1 MVSNLEC
8 VGLGVPDQETLLL
21 LAEDAVA
28 EGELRDRTDGV
39 ASYRW
44 TDRSGAR
51 LTVGILDDQ
60 LRDLLPS
67 YAGVAAT
74 RLAGITRLDD
84 DGLVAADVV
93 DEDGELLTRLAC
105 ELEQWRA
112 GGSEGLAA
120 ITGFGLDVTV
130 HADEAA
136 FAASDASRLGGGSEQ
151 RMAAESFLS
160 YGLFGEQPDPYAWVS
175 GVVTDSRTAR
185 TESTGQLFHVARTS
199 VASLGMWVDVCLSGS
214 DWPAAPEPGNVV
226 AGTVHLVASIE
237 EWWAQARGAQRRWFR
252 RRR

>member
-1 MVSNLEC
+1 MSNLEC
-8 VGLGVPDQETLLL
+8 VGLGVDDEASLLL

-28 EGELRDRTDGV
+28 SGDLRDRTDGV
-39 ASYRW
+39 SSYRW

-60 LRDLLPS
+60 LRDLVPS

-74 RLAGITRLDD
+74 RLARVVRLDD

-93 DEDGELLTRLAC
+93 DEDGELLTKLAC

-112 GGSEGLAA
+112 GGSAGLAA
-120 ITGFGLDVTV
+120 LTAFGLDVTV

-136 FAASDASRLGGGSEQ
+136 FAASDASRLGDSEQ
-151 RMAAESFLS
+151 RMAAESFMS
-160 YGLFGEQPDPYAWVS
+160 YGLFGERPDPYAWVA
-175 GVVTDSRTAR
+175 GIVTDSRTAR

-199 VASLGMWVDVCLSGS
+199 VASLGMWVDVCLSGA
-214 DWPAAPEPGNVV
+214 DWPAAPAPGNVV

-237 EWWAQARGAQRRWFR
+237 EWWPEAAPEKKKRWFR
-252 RRR
+252 RR

>member
-8 VGLGVPDQETLLL
+8 VGLAVPDKEALML

-28 EGELRDRTDGV
+28 LGDLRDRSDGV

-51 LTVGILDDQ
+51 LTVGIVDDQ
-60 LRDLLPS
+60 LRDLVPS

-93 DEDGELLTRLAC
+93 DEQGELLTRLAC

-112 GGSEGLAA
+112 GGTDGLAA
-120 ITGFGLDVTV
+120 LTGFVLDVTV
-130 HADEAA
+130 HADEPA
-136 FAASDASRLGGGSEQ
+136 FAASDASRLGAGSDQ

-160 YGLFGEQPDPYAWVS
+160 YGLFGEQHDPFAWVS
-175 GVVTDSRTAR
+175 GIVTDARTAR

-199 VASLGMWVDVCLSGS
+199 VGSLGMWVDVCLSGS

-226 AGTVHLVASIE
+226 SGTVHLVASIE
-237 EWWAQARGAQRRWFR
+237 EWWSEAAPRTRRWWR
-252 RRR
+252 RG